1 MTNENQSSII
11 IERLGNTQDAAGFFR
26 KNLKKVEKTFK
37 KGLTNRKECA
47 IIIKLSTRETSKD
60 EHRSLKI
67 EQQNFE
73 QNMQVLNKCV

>member
-1 MTNENQSSII
+1 MCKTPK
-11 IERLGNTQDAAGFFR
+11 TR
-26 KNLKKVEKTFK
+26 KSEKKLKKRVD
-37 KGLTNRKECA
+37 
-47 IIIKLSTRETSKD
+47 KLKSLCYNNQAVREGSPED